1 MINVWS
7 FNSQN
12 YCNLIVNK
20 FTVYIN
26 SVFIFWWT
34 DVSSDIKLI
43 DEIGKTQDK
52 SMNEMS
58 LSSISTNL

>member
-20 FTVYIN
+20 FTVCIN
-26 SVFIFWWT
+26 SVFFFWWT